1 MANTRRVYDNSDED
15 FIYPMSWLRICTLLL
30 LGVSA
35 TVPALAA
42 NKEHEAIQRDIAML
56 GEELRRLQASLTNEF
71 TAIKTMVQQSIN
83 ASDKSQNSVLVLETR
98 MTERM
103 QSLEKSLAQTVANL
117 NTRVDTMAD
126 EFRAVKEEVKETN
139 ARMAKLNDK
148 MDDIKTAIQII
159 GQNQQQP
166 PAAPPTSSAPSPD
179 GPKAEGPAPAP
190 QTVAAGATL
199 FEDADRDRLAGKTDL
214 AIKEYR
220 EFVKTYPRSERAC
233 EAQYRVGELL
243 MKKGEIFPAAV
254 EFDMVIERYDS
265 SCSFQPNAR
274 YMKGKAFVKAEQ
286 PTAAKDEFR
295 RLAEDYKG
303 TEWERKAK
311 EALKEIGFSA
321 AAPKT
326 GAKAAKKTRR

>member
-1 MANTRRVYDNSDED
+1 
-15 FIYPMSWLRICTLLL
+15 MSLLRFSALLL
-30 LGVSA
+30 LSVAA

-56 GEELRRLQASLTNEF
+56 GEELRRLQASFANEF

-126 EFRAVKEEVKETN
+126 EFRAVKEEAKETN
-139 ARMAKLNDK
+139 ARMVKLNDK
-148 MDDIKTAIQII
+148 LDEIKTALQII
-159 GQNQQQP
+159 GQQQAERP
-166 PAAPPTSSAPSPD
+166 AAAPPPTATPTAD
-179 GPKAEGPAPAP
+179 GPKAEGPAAATTPT
-190 QTVAAGATL
+190 TVAAGATL

-220 EFVKTYPRSERAC
+220 EFVKTFPRSERAC
-233 EAQYRVGELL
+233 EAQFRVGELL

-303 TEWERKAK
+303 TQWEQRAK

>member
-1 MANTRRVYDNSDED
+1 
-15 FIYPMSWLRICTLLL
+15 MSMHRICALLL
-30 LGVSA
+30 LGFPAV
-35 TVPALAA
+35 VPALAA

-56 GEELRRLQASLTNEF
+56 GEELRRLQASFTNEF

-126 EFRAVKEEVKETN
+126 EFRAVKEEAKETN
-139 ARMAKLNDK
+139 ARMVKLNDK
-148 MDDIKTAIQII
+148 MDEIKTALQLLN
-159 GQNQQQP
+159 GRLDQP
-166 PAAPPTSSAPSPD
+166 PPAPVTAPPPQPAPD
-179 GPKAEGPAPAP
+179 GPKAANGVAAPVP
-190 QTVAAGATL
+190 VPGNVAGATL

-220 EFVKTYPRSERAC
+220 EFVKAYPRSERAC

-303 TEWERKAK
+303 TEWERRAK

>member
-1 MANTRRVYDNSDED
+1 LRRVYNNGDED
-15 FIYPMSWLRICTLLL
+15 FIYPMSLLRICTLLL

-35 TVPALAA
+35 TVPAPAA
-42 NKEHEAIQRDIAML
+42 NKEHEAIQRDLAML
-56 GEELRRLQASLTNEF
+56 GEELRRLQASFSNEF

-117 NTRVDTMAD
+117 NARVDTMAD
-126 EFRAVKEEVKETN
+126 EFRAVKEEAKETN
-139 ARMAKLNDK
+139 ARMVKLHDK
-148 MDDIKTAIQII
+148 MDDIKVALQLLN
-159 GQNQQQP
+159 GKLDQ
-166 PAAPPTSSAPSPD
+166 APPPVTPAPQPTAD
-179 GPKAEGPAPAP
+179 GPKAEGPASTAP
-190 QTVAAGATL
+190 TTMAAGATL
-199 FEDADRDRLAGKTDL
+199 FEDAERDRLAGKNDL

-303 TEWERKAK
+303 TVWEQRAK